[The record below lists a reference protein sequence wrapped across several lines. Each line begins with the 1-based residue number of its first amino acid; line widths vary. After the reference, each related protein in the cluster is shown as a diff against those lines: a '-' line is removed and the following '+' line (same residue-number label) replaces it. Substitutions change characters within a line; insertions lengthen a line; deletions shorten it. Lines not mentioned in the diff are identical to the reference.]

1 MPFRSGLT
9 VCLTIEGSASCSQK
23 SSINAPALF
32 TNLNCT
38 DPPAASPVTDRRQSD
53 RSSTTAASFRMLML
67 VITSVG
73 CADYMA
79 VLRFVIIPDGNGR
92 YEEMRSFE
100 RERYFMKTINAVV
113 HS

>member
-1 MPFRSGLT
+1 
-9 VCLTIEGSASCSQK
+9 
-23 SSINAPALF
+23 
-32 TNLNCT
+32 
-38 DPPAASPVTDRRQSD
+38 
-53 RSSTTAASFRMLML
+53 MLML